1 MRMYD
6 IIEKKKRGGA
16 LDRREIEYFV
26 KGATDG
32 SIPDYQISA
41 LLMAIF
47 FKGMSPK
54 ETFELTMAMAAS
66 GDMLDLSAIEGI
78 KVDKHSTGGVGD
90 KTTFVIAP
98 MIAALGLPFAK
109 MSGRGLG
116 HTGGTIDKLE
126 AFPGFRTSISETKFF
141 DNVARHK
148 IAVVGQTKNLAPCD
162 KKLYALRDAT
172 ATVDQIS
179 LIASSI
185 MSKKLASGA
194 DAIVLDVKVGSGAFM
209 KTKEDARLLAQTM
222 VDIGNSAG
230 KKVTA
235 VLTDMDEPL
244 GYAVGNTLEVI
255 EAIDALRG
263 EGPADLMEVVFA
275 LGCQLAL
282 LSGVAANRDEALE
295 KLNRVIDDGSAYDKF
310 VEFIRIQNGNPEDVP
325 RMRELLNAAYVEDIF
340 AENDGFVSKINAEG
354 IGHASMV
361 LGGGRAAKEDSI
373 DLNVGVVLHK
383 KVGDSIIAGESI
395 ATIFGN
401 DERKMQAAKDE
412 VLASYQFTKNK
423 VDRPAKIIEIIGE
436 Q

>member
-16 LDRREIEYFV
+16 LDRAEIEYFV
-26 KGATDG
+26 KGATEG

-41 LLMAIF
+41 LLMAIC
-47 FKGMSPK
+47 FKGMDPR

-98 MIAALGLPFAK
+98 IIAALGLPFAK

-209 KTKEDARLLAQTM
+209 KTREDARALAQAM
-222 VDIGNSAG
+222 VNIGNGAG
-230 KKVTA
+230 RKVTA

-263 EGPADLMEVVFA
+263 EGPSDLMEVVFA

-282 LSGVAANRDEALE
+282 LSGVARTRDEALE
-295 KLNRVIDDGSAYDKF
+295 KLNRVIDNGSAYDKF
-310 VEFIRIQNGNPEDVP
+310 VEFIRIQNGNPDDVP
-325 RMRELLNAAYVEDIF
+325 RMRELLNAAYVEELF
-340 AENDGFVSKINAEG
+340 AESDGYVSKINAEG
-354 IGHASMV
+354 SGHASMV

-383 KVGDSIIAGESI
+383 KVGDSVIAGESI
-395 ATIFGN
+395 ATIYAN
-401 DERKMQAAKDE
+401 DEKKLAAAKDE
-412 VLASYQFTKNK
+412 ILSSYQFTKNK
-423 VDRPAKIIEIIGE
+423 VDRPAKILEIIGE
-436 Q
+436 P